1 MNNKIILT
9 FFLFFF
15 FSISVNSTSIVSFSN
30 MNYTSYNI
38 EVYDSNGNPYTT
50 SLTEQPITLNST
62 SDYIVY
68 IKPVI
73 EKINMTNAPT
83 YIKDRLSFVS
93 DILYLTLMV
102 ALIIGFFYGVKVL
115 AIG

>member
-1 MNNKIILT
+1 
-9 FFLFFF
+9 
-15 FSISVNSTSIVSFSN
+15 

-38 EVYDSNGNPYTT
+38 EVYDSNGNQYTT
-50 SLTEQPITLNST
+50 SLTEQSITLNST

-68 IKPVI
+68 IKPVV
-73 EKINMTNAPT
+73 EKLNMTNAPT
-83 YIKDRLSFVS
+83 YIFDRLSFVS